1 MADTTTS
8 RAARAGTLI
17 TSHRYNFVCTERAVE
32 LTNIL
37 LKRASSSQS
46 HVLDSSHADLAK
58 SLSKALSTYASEHYS
73 LYATTACP
81 YENEIAILIVANKYS
96 PTNFW
101 NGRWRSTYIYDP
113 HSSSLTGKIRVN
125 VHYNEDG

>member
-32 LTNIL
+32 LTDIL

-46 HVLDSSHADLAK
+46 HVLSSLHADLA
-58 SLSKALSTYASEHYS
+58 KALSTYASEHYS
-73 LYATTACP
+73 LCATTACP
-81 YENEIAILIVANKYS
+81 YENDVAILIIANKYS
-96 PTNFW
+96 PANFW
-101 NGRWRSTYIYDP
+101 NGRWRSTYIY
-113 HSSSLTGKIRVN
+113 
-125 VHYNEDG
+125 